1 MEGSEVLHQR
11 LLQDAEVSN
20 QAFFSLCRVV
30 LRDQAVSASSH
41 SAPGTLSGEGGQ
53 VFFSPLYRWRES
65 KAQEGQ
71 SPVQSGKSGCLFL
84 SSSGSVGAHL
94 GRVGHPFK
102 SALAGGGVG
111 EQREPVTFSD
121 LFLSF

>member
-1 MEGSEVLHQR
+1 MP
-11 LLQDAEVSN
+11 D

-84 SSSGSVGAHL
+84 SSSGSVGEL
-94 GRVGHPFK
+94 G
-102 SALAGGGVG
+102 
-111 EQREPVTFSD
+111 T
-121 LFLSF
+121 LSSQLWLEVEWGPRGNL

>member
-1 MEGSEVLHQR
+1 MP
-11 LLQDAEVSN
+11 D

-71 SPVQSGKSGCLFL
+71 SPVQSGKSGPIHQQQLERNPTLSAFIWFCNLFPRN
-84 SSSGSVGAHL
+84 L
-94 GRVGHPFK
+94 GPYK
-102 SALAGGGVG
+102 
-111 EQREPVTFSD
+111 
-121 LFLSF
+121 